1 MFRIFFAGRGE
12 DGGEGVG
19 FVRVRVEVGRF
30 WNGLRMVF
38 AVLVGTV
45 IGDVFMACSLDRL
58 VSALLLI
65 LIASVLLTRLIVPLI
80 SVV

>member
-1 MFRIFFAGRGE
+1 MFRIFLGGWGG

-38 AVLVGTV
+38 AVLMGTV
-45 IGDVFMACSLDRL
+45 IGDVFMACSLDRF
-58 VSALLLI
+58 VSVLLLI

-80 SVV
+80 SIV

>member
-1 MFRIFFAGRGE
+1 VFWIFFAGWGE
-12 DGGEGVG
+12 DEGVG

-38 AVLVGTV
+38 AVLVGT
-45 IGDVFMACSLDRL
+45 INGDVFMAYNLDRF
-58 VSALLLI
+58 VSVLLLM
-65 LIASVLLTRLIVPLI
+65 LIASVRLTRLKVPLT